1 MSEKKDTFHFSYSA
15 KQQEEIRKI
24 REKYLPK
31 EENKMEQLRRLD
43 ESATRPGTTAAIIVG
58 VIGALL
64 LGVGMSCTMVWAEQ
78 FFIPGVI
85 VGVLGIALV
94 GAAYP
99 LYSRVTKKR
108 RERLAP
114 EIMRLTDE
122 LFQK

>member
-1 MSEKKDTFHFSYSA
+1 MSEKKDTFNFSYSA

-24 REKYLPK
+24 REKYIPK

-43 ESATRPGTTAAIIVG
+43 ESATRPGTIAAIIVG

-99 LYSRVTKKR
+99 LYNRVTRKH

-122 LFQK
+122 LSQK